1 MSCLTFLPASLFW
14 FHFLLHSNS
23 WQVYGKGCKSIVF
36 TKTKSDADDVAMSLS
51 QSINCEPLH
60 GDISQSQREKTLKS
74 FRDGKTSVLVA
85 TDVASRGLDIP
96 NVDLVCII
104 TCLLKRWICFL

>member
-1 MSCLTFLPASLFW
+1 MS
-14 FHFLLHSNS
+14 S

-36 TKTKSDADDVAMSLS
+36 TKTKSDADDVSMSLS

-96 NVDLVCII
+96 NVDLVCV
-104 TCLLKRWICFL
+104 TCLKVVELVYLF